1 MTVTPTYPGVY
12 LREIPSGNRTVTG
25 VATSIA
31 AFVGT
36 APRGPADEPVPISGF
51 GDFERVFGGLTR
63 SSGLGYAVRDY
74 FLNGGG
80 DALVVRVVHHK
91 DPAPEAKDVAAAP
104 ARLHVGAL
112 TLEASGPGAWG
123 NALHAKVE
131 YQATASV
138 AADVAAGQGVSP
150 NDLFHL
156 TVSEGTG
163 ADAPTETYLNVTT
176 TDGPQRLDLVLA
188 SSRLVRVVL
197 PVPAARPPAGEYD
210 VARLAVDTLLLGPGP
225 DAAVWTGGVKG
236 TIALPPAGDPLKT
249 AAEQQGVKTTDLFNL
264 TLEAASAPTG
274 EPTKYDFVTVVD
286 GPRRVDVVLAGSAV
300 ARVVGPLPAA
310 PPKAGSYEILKDIV
324 TPGLEGDTPSGND
337 YIGNEDA
344 QTGIQALRKA
354 DLFTILCIPPR
365 TPEGKLD
372 DMVWSPAAALCRERR
387 AFLLVD
393 APSTE
398 STASLP
404 TWLKGTGLAGL
415 DTRNA
420 ALYFPRILRPDPL
433 RGGASAPFAPCG
445 AVAGTYARTDSAR
458 GIWKAPAGIEAG
470 LSGVI
475 GLPVVLTD
483 DDSGALNPAGINCLR
498 TFRGTGTVIWGART
512 LRGNDVL
519 SDEYKYVP
527 VRRLALYLEETLYRN
542 TQWVVFEPNDE
553 ALWSQIRLAVGGFM
567 QSLFRQGA
575 FQGTTPRD
583 AYFVRCDHDTTT
595 QYDIDRGIVNIIV
608 GFAPLKPAEFVVIGI
623 QQKTADQA

>member
-12 LREIPSGNRTVTG
+12 LREIPSGSRTVTG

-36 APRGPADEPVPISGF
+36 APRGPVDDPVPIGGF

-74 FLNGGG
+74 FLNGGS

-91 DPAPEAKDVAAAP
+91 DPAPNTTDVGAAP
-104 ARLHVGAL
+104 ARLTVGTL

-123 NALHAKVE
+123 NALHATVE
-131 YQATASV
+131 YPATAAV
-138 AADVAAGQGVSP
+138 AVDVAAGQGVSP

-197 PVPAARPPAGEYD
+197 PLPIERPAAGEYD
-210 VARLAVDTLLLGPGP
+210 VARLLVGNLLLGPGP
-225 DAAVWTGGVKG
+225 DASPWSGGLKATVD
-236 TIALPPAGDPLKT
+236 TPAAGNDLT
-249 AAEQQGVKTTDLFNL
+249 DAAAEQGVRAEDLFHL
-264 TLEAASAPTG
+264 TLEAGA
-274 EPTKYDFVTVVD
+274 TKEENKFVTAVD
-286 GPRRVDVVLAGSAV
+286 GPRRVDVVLAASAL
-300 ARVVGPLPAA
+300 ARVVGPLPDT
-310 PPKAGSYEILKDIV
+310 PPAKGTYEIVKDKV
-324 TPGLEGDTPSGND
+324 VPGIDGDAPGGND
-337 YIGNEDA
+337 YIGNEDDR
-344 QTGIQALRKA
+344 TGIQALRKA

-365 TPEGKLD
+365 TPEGVLAD
-372 DMVWSPAAALCRERR
+372 GVWSPAAALCRERR

-393 APSTE
+393 TPAAMST
-398 STASLP
+398 SGLP

-420 ALYFPRILRPDPL
+420 ALYFPRIMRPDPL
-433 RGGASAPFAPCG
+433 RGGASAVFAPCG

-470 LSGVI
+470 LSGVV

-483 DDSGALNPAGINCLR
+483 DDSAALNPAGINCLR

-512 LRGNDVL
+512 LRGADLL

-553 ALWSQIRLAVGGFM
+553 ALWAQIRLAVGGFM

-583 AYFVRCDHDTTT
+583 AYFVRCDRDTTT